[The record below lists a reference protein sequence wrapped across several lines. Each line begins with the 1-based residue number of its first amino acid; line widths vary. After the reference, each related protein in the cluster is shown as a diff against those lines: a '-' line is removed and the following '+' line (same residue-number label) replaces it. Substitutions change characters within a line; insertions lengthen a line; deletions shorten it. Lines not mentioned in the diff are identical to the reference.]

1 MLLLAAPIL
10 SQVETLMLL
19 WHLEFLDLHEIQFI
33 VKSEISKKLLL
44 LFLTTQYVKAITL
57 NIVFCLKFYSVVPVL
72 IHKSFQSLWLVWNE
86 IRTRNLGK
94 KISVHKFKWSKV
106 RVWSVPSSAVM
117 GFTYISTVQFFQSYI
132 IYILL

>member
-44 LFLTTQYVKAITL
+44 LFLTTQYVKAITS
-57 NIVFCLKFYSVVPVL
+57 NIVFCLKF
-72 IHKSFQSLWLVWNE
+72 
-86 IRTRNLGK
+86 
-94 KISVHKFKWSKV
+94 
-106 RVWSVPSSAVM
+106 
-117 GFTYISTVQFFQSYI
+117 
-132 IYILL
+132 

>member
-57 NIVFCLKFYSVVPVL
+57 NIVFCLKF
-72 IHKSFQSLWLVWNE
+72 
-86 IRTRNLGK
+86 
-94 KISVHKFKWSKV
+94 
-106 RVWSVPSSAVM
+106 
-117 GFTYISTVQFFQSYI
+117 
-132 IYILL
+132 

>member
-33 VKSEISKKLLL
+33 VKSEISQKLLL

-57 NIVFCLKFYSVVPVL
+57 NIVFCLKF
-72 IHKSFQSLWLVWNE
+72 
-86 IRTRNLGK
+86 
-94 KISVHKFKWSKV
+94 
-106 RVWSVPSSAVM
+106 
-117 GFTYISTVQFFQSYI
+117 
-132 IYILL
+132 